1 MVGTPFPSGNPQADS
16 RAGFAATMAHLG
28 DLPTAIET
36 LRSAL
41 ELAPDWAAGWFRL
54 GEYFEMVQYSEGAI
68 EAWQTA
74 QRLDPSDPFGAG
86 LKIDLLRDMP
96 QSKTMPAAFVEML
109 FDQYAPRF
117 DHALC
122 KTLAYQ
128 GPEQL
133 SAALAASG
141 FSHARRALDL
151 GCGTGLM
158 GQALRATCDWLEGCD
173 ISQGMLEEAASK
185 EIYDGLDKQDLCQLP
200 APAAPYDLIVAADVF
215 IYVGALDQILDWCA
229 AALALVA
236 AGVLLGL
243 QPDGLHAE
251 VVISNLPNTVTG
263 GSTVSD
269 VGWKAM
275 RQLAEGELDGDLPSR
290 LHAQPAVSVASG
302 TSSRC
307 TF

>member
-86 LKIDLLRDMP
+86 LKIDLLRDVP
-96 QSKTMPAAFVEML
+96 QSQTMPAAFVEML

-128 GPEQL
+128 GTEQL

-185 EIYDGLDKQDLCQLP
+185 EIYDDLDKQDLCQLP

-229 AALALVA
+229 AALAPGGRLAFTLERGTRPVELRASRRFAHNPDAVLAHLHRVGLTDVVMQNCNLRQDQGRDVAGTCLVA
-236 AGVLLGL
+236 RK
-243 QPDGLHAE
+243 P
-251 VVISNLPNTVTG
+251 
-263 GSTVSD
+263 
-269 VGWKAM
+269 
-275 RQLAEGELDGDLPSR
+275 
-290 LHAQPAVSVASG
+290 VSVA
-302 TSSRC
+302 
-307 TF
+307 